1 MPLVYAAPNAAA
13 SAAQSE
19 AVSRL
24 QGEAQAA
31 VDAAIASARS
41 QLANITFTVRETS
54 VPHGFY
60 AYTGSTGSEQQVSV
74 PADGSSDVT
83 IHNEE

>member
-1 MPLVYAAPNAAA
+1 MGPYSSQEEANAAA

-41 QLANITFTVRETS
+41 QLANITFTVRETRFPTALTPIPAAPAAS
-54 VPHGFY
+54 SRSLCPRMEVPM
-60 AYTGSTGSEQQVSV
+60 
-74 PADGSSDVT
+74 
-83 IHNEE
+83 